1 MTNPMAI
8 DYARSLVRI
17 PSVNPSFDPSSPGEV
32 DVAAFLIQWA
42 ADNGFELVV
51 EPVAGERSNVLVTT
65 RRGGSNCHLLLN
77 GHMDTVSVA
86 GMTIDPFAAVVRDG
100 RLYGRGAADMKG
112 PLACMMAAMMQ
123 LRDTSQSW
131 SGAVTLAAVVDEE
144 FRFAGIRK
152 LLESRPVY
160 DFAIVGEPTELEVIR
175 GCKGCLRFAVTTHGR
190 AAHSSRP
197 LEGASAISAMA
208 IAIAAIEKFFAERLL
223 SIRDPDF
230 GTSTGS
236 IGLIKGGVG
245 VNIVPDHC
253 EIEIDIR
260 LLPDQDGHVTHRE
273 LVQALR
279 MVLLPNGTS
288 VEVSP
293 PNLCDPG
300 FALAPDHP
308 FVETLVRTLGSRPA
322 GVVTFCCDASKI
334 APAGIPCVVLGPG
347 SIAQAHTVDES
358 IAIDELAAGADAYFR
373 IALALLD

>member
-1 MTNPMAI
+1 MTNPLAI

-32 DVAAFLIQWA
+32 NVAAFLVQWA
-42 ADNGFELVV
+42 TENDFELVV
-51 EPVAGERSNVLVTT
+51 EPVDANRSNVLVTT
-65 RRGGSNCHLLLN
+65 RRGGAGRHLLFN

-86 GMTIDPFAAVVRDG
+86 GMTIDPFAAVVRGG

-112 PLACMMAAMMQ
+112 PLACMMAAMME

-152 LLESRPVY
+152 LLESRPAY

-175 GCKGCLRFAVTTHGR
+175 GCKGCLRFTVTTRGR

-197 LEGASAISAMA
+197 CEGANAISAMA
-208 IAIAAIEKFFAERLL
+208 ITIAAIEKFFADRLL

-253 EIEIDIR
+253 AIDIDIR
-260 LLPDQDGHVTHRE
+260 LLPAQDGHTTHRE
-273 LVQALR
+273 LAQALR
-279 MVLLPNGTS
+279 VVALPDGTS
-288 VEVSP
+288 IEVSP

-300 FALAPDHP
+300 FVLTPGDP
-308 FVETLVRTLGSRPA
+308 FVEILVRTLGSRPA

-334 APAGIPCVVLGPG
+334 AAAGIPCVVLGPG

-358 IAIDELAAGADAYFR
+358 IPTEELAAGADAYFR
-373 IALALLD
+373 IALALLS